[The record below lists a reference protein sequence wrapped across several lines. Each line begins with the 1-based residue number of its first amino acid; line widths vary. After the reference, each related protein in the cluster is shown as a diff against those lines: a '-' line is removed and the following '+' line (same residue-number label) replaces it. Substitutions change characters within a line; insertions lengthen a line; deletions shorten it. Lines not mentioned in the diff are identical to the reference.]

1 MVLLENKLDLFYDIV
16 YKKREEVAKEK
27 LDILIKE
34 IQGEKELK
42 ESELKKR
49 EEDLIERRASLGK
62 IKGNEI
68 ISQAIEGRR
77 SSHLKQTSQLLNIFT
92 DRILDKSR
100 EFTKND
106 DYKNY
111 LLESLDKLLK
121 SLDSGVYNLAITKMD
136 LDRYSE
142 DIIEIGVRNKIEFI
156 FNELSDEKIGGFI
169 ISDKES
175 SYNFNLTILDKVLNH
190 KYDLGK
196 ILHQIFEEEGEDIE

>member
-68 ISQAIEGRR
+68 ISQAIEERR

>member
-1 MVLLENKLDLFYDIV
+1 
-16 YKKREEVAKEK
+16 
-27 LDILIKE
+27 
-34 IQGEKELK
+34 
-42 ESELKKR
+42 
-49 EEDLIERRASLGK
+49 
-62 IKGNEI
+62 
-68 ISQAIEGRR
+68 
-77 SSHLKQTSQLLNIFT
+77 
-92 DRILDKSR
+92 
-100 EFTKND
+100 
-106 DYKNY
+106 
-111 LLESLDKLLK
+111 
-121 SLDSGVYNLAITKMD
+121 MD

>member
-68 ISQAIEGRR
+68 ISQAIEERR

-111 LLESLDKLLK
+111 LLERLDKLLK
-121 SLDSGVYNLAITKMD
+121 SLDSGVYNIAITKMD